1 MIIDYQHPAYQMK
14 YRAMYG
20 SIGKYNGAYY
30 YSKEIREFLIPKVKT
45 DRNWVTINIPGF
57 AADHS
62 IVFIHNNIDSAD
74 RYGWLSKYH
83 DLVLVVGVPETAS
96 KVAHLGKTVYL
107 PLPINEAEVA
117 QYKCEKDKEVCYA
130 GRGKKFIGKKVDG
143 DPICDVPREVMLE
156 RMAHYKKCYAVGRT
170 AIEAKILGCEILP
183 YDPRFQSVDIW
194 KALPYEGAAKLL
206 QRALDDIEAGADH
219 IDCTKYDFYESLL
232 I

>member
-20 SIGKYNGAYY
+20 GNGKYNGAYY
-30 YSKEIREFLIPKVKT
+30 YSKEIRELLIPKIKT

-57 AADHS
+57 GADHS
-62 IVFIHNNIDSAD
+62 IVFVHNNLATDHYDWMA
-74 RYGWLSKYH
+74 KYK

-107 PLPINEAEVA
+107 PLPIDKANVA
-117 QYKCEKDKEVCYA
+117 QYIVEKDKEVCYA
-130 GRGKKFIGKKVDG
+130 GRGRKFVGKKVEG
-143 DPICDVPREVMLE
+143 DPICDVPREEMLE

-183 YDPRFQSVDIW
+183 YDPRFPDPSVW
-194 KALPYEGAAKLL
+194 KVFTYDDAAKVL
-206 QRALDDIEAGADH
+206 QKELDA
-219 IDCTKYDFYESLL
+219 IDSNQKPASS
-232 I
+232 